1 MKKLIFSLVL
11 ALAAFGQ
18 QTQQSRIV
26 ICTDA
31 GASDTYACSP
41 TPAVTSYTTGLR
53 VRLFANTANTGAA
66 TVNLSTLGAKTIVKL
81 GGGITTAL
89 DDNDIRAGQ
98 YVDLIYDGTNMQM
111 LSQLGN
117 APAAASG
124 GAQVMSCIGIAVNQ
138 GVTNMCGPGNTMGS
152 TEQSV
157 MVTMTHAG
165 SASKLYVHISAAQPA
180 SQTLTC
186 NVRKIAAGSA
196 WATAGTP
203 DTAVQVVINGSD
215 PAGVYSDLTGTVA
228 FSAGD
233 RLSIG
238 CAQQAGA
245 SSSAQIRMIS
255 WEYQ

>member
-1 MKKLIFSLVL
+1 MKTLLLSLVL
-11 ALAAFGQ
+11 AFVAFAQ
-18 QTQQSRIV
+18 QPPVRSV
-26 ICTDA
+26 ICNDA
-31 GASDTYACSP
+31 GASDTYTCTASP
-41 TPAVTSYTTGLR
+41 TLTAYTAGMR
-53 VRLFANTANTGAA
+53 VQFKPNTANTGTATLAIDGLAA
-66 TVNLSTLGAKTIVKL
+66 ITIVKL
-81 GGGITTAL
+81 AGAIKTTL
-89 DDNDIRAGQ
+89 DDNDLRAGQ
-98 YVDLIYDGTNMQM
+98 YVLMIYDGTNFQV
-111 LSQLGN
+111 LSELGN
-117 APAAASG
+117 AAAASG

-215 PAGVYSDLTGTVA
+215 PAGVYSDLTGSLAYV
-228 FSAGD
+228 AGD
-233 RLSIG
+233 RMSVG
-238 CAQQAGA
+238 CTQQAGA

>member
-1 MKKLIFSLVL
+1 MKTLLSLLVL
-11 ALAAFGQ
+11 AFVAFAQ
-18 QTQQSRIV
+18 QPPVRSV
-26 ICTDA
+26 ICNDA
-31 GASDTYACSP
+31 GASDTYTCTASP
-41 TPAVTSYTTGLR
+41 TLTAYTTGMR
-53 VRLFANTANTGAA
+53 VQFKPNTANTGTATLAIDGLAA
-66 TVNLSTLGAKTIVKL
+66 ITLVKL
-81 GGGITTAL
+81 AGAINTTLA
-89 DDNDIRAGQ
+89 DNDLRAGQ
-98 YVDLIYDGTNMQM
+98 YVLMIYDGTNFQM

-124 GAQVMSCIGIAVNQ
+124 GAQVMSCIGIAVGQ
-138 GVTNMCGPGNTMGS
+138 GATNMCGPGNTMGS

-165 SASKLYVHISAAQPA
+165 SASKLYVGISAAQPA